1 MFDRIFNPDNAVFR
15 FLTTWGY
22 VWWLHILWLICC
34 LPVFTIGAS
43 TTALCY
49 SCMKLRRQEGY
60 ATHNFFTSFWKN
72 FLQATVLFVIL
83 AVVGAVLLM
92 DLSVAAQMNTALGE
106 FLKFGVLILLI
117 PYGVI
122 LLYVFAVQASFVNP
136 VWKTL
141 CYAFV
146 LGSKYIKSTLKLFV
160 ILAVVVLLNQTI
172 VLANFLT
179 LSMGAGIMFY
189 VMSGVW
195 NKVFERYIP

>member
-1 MFDRIFNPDNAVFR
+1 MLERIFHSDNVVFR

-60 ATHNFFTSFWKN
+60 ATRNFFTSFWKN
-72 FLQATVLFVIL
+72 FLQATILFVII
-83 AVVGAVLLM
+83 AVVGAVLLV
-92 DLSVAAQMNTALGE
+92 DLYAAAQMNTILGE
-106 FLKFGVLILLI
+106 ILKFGIWILLI
-117 PYGVI
+117 ACGVI
-122 LLYVFAVQASFVNP
+122 LLYVFAIQAVFVNP

-146 LGSKYIKSTLKLFV
+146 LGSRYIKSTLKLFV
-160 ILAVVVLLNQTI
+160 IFVVVVLLNQTI

-179 LSMGAGIMFY
+179 LSMGVGIMVY

-195 NKVFERYIP
+195 NNIFERYIP

>member
-1 MFDRIFNPDNAVFR
+1 MLEKLFDSENVVFR

-60 ATHNFFTSFWKN
+60 ATRNFFTSFWKN
-72 FLQATVLFVIL
+72 FKQATYLFVIC
-83 AVVGAVLLM
+83 AAVGAILVT
-92 DLSVAAQMNTALGE
+92 DICVGAQMNNVMGE
-106 FLKFGVLILLI
+106 LLKTGACILVI
-117 PYGVI
+117 PYGITV
-122 LLYVFAVQASFVNP
+122 LYVFAVQARFVNP
-136 VWKTL
+136 VKKTL
-141 CYAFV
+141 RNAFL
-146 LGSKYIKSTLKLFV
+146 LGNKYMKSTIKLF
-160 ILAVVVLLNQTI
+160 LMAAVLFLLNQTI

-179 LSMGAGIMFY
+179 LSMGIGITVYFMA
-189 VMSGVW
+189 GVW

>member
-1 MFDRIFNPDNAVFR
+1 MLDRIFHSDNVVFR

-60 ATHNFFTSFWKN
+60 VTHNFFTSFWKN

-83 AVVGAVLLM
+83 AVVGAVLLV
-92 DLSVAAQMNTALGE
+92 DLSAVSQMNTSLGE
-106 FLKFGVLILLI
+106 ILKLGIGVLLI

-122 LLYVFAVQASFVNP
+122 LLYVFAIQASFINP

-179 LSMGAGIMFY
+179 LSMGVGIMFY

-195 NKVFERYIP
+195 NKILERYIP